1 MKTEARIRFS
11 PVTKEIEIEGSE
23 KFVKAYFHKIQEMIS
38 GAPSKTTKKPKAAK
52 SIVVKKVKGSAKKNS
67 REKKVTN
74 IDKIVGLIQRSAAGI
89 STAELKKKTGLVESQ
104 IWNIVVRATKAGKV
118 KKLKRGIY
126 GVA

>member
-1 MKTEARIRFS
+1 MKEKSRIRFS

-38 GAPSKTTKKPKAAK
+38 RVPSETAQKFKAAK
-52 SIVVKKVKGSAKKNS
+52 PLPAKKVKGTAKKNT
-67 REKKVTN
+67 RENKVTN

-118 KKLKRGIY
+118 KKLRRGIY
-126 GVA
+126 GAA

>member
-1 MKTEARIRFS
+1 MRTAARIRFS

-23 KFVKAYFHKIQEMIS
+23 KFVTAYFHKIQEMIS
-38 GAPSKTTKKPKAAK
+38 GVPSETAKKPKAVK
-52 SIVVKKVKGSAKKNS
+52 LIVVKKVKGTAKKNS

-89 STAELKKKTGLVESQ
+89 STAELKKKTGLVENQ

-126 GVA
+126 GAA